1 MAKMLYN
8 NVVLTT
14 LDPYIIECSDVR
26 SVYVQKI
33 LYLYT

>member
-1 MAKMLYN
+1 MLYN

-26 SVYVQKI
+26 SVYKKY
-33 LYLYT
+33 LYLFNKKNS